1 METFIFLTLLTLL
14 LAAVAPG
21 LYLLGKRVAARPA
34 HLEIWRVMHR
44 LGLSPGEVEGEEARG
59 MALALRRCTLC
70 PGVDACQEWLAS
82 SSRAGLENFCPN
94 ASYFK
99 TLERR

>member
-1 METFIFLTLLTLL
+1 METFIFLALFALL

-21 LYLLGKRVAARPA
+21 FYLLGKRMAARPA

-44 LGLSPGEVEGEEARG
+44 LGLSPGDAANEEPRN

-82 SSRAGLENFCPN
+82 GSREGLEQFCPN

-99 TLERR
+99 KLKA

>member
-1 METFIFLTLLTLL
+1 METFIFLALLALL

-21 LYLLGKRVAARPA
+21 VYLLGKRIAARPA

-44 LGLSPGEVEGEEARG
+44 LGLSPGEVTGEEPRG

-82 SSRAGLENFCPN
+82 GSRAGLEQFCPN

-99 TLERR
+99 KLEHR

>member
-1 METFIFLTLLTLL
+1 METFIFLALLGLL

-21 LYLLGKRVAARPA
+21 VYLLGKRMAARPA

-44 LGLSPGEVEGEEARG
+44 LGLSPGDVAAEESRG

-82 SSRAGLENFCPN
+82 GSRAGLEQFCPN
-94 ASYFK
+94 ASYFRK
-99 TLERR
+99 LERR